1 MAYDNPQ
8 TWPGIFASATGL
20 IFFGTPFRGMEGM
33 KQVRGG
39 SLRILGPGDEFLQ
52 DLVDRFLQTRLIP
65 NAARVACFYET
76 KSSNVGAIVG
86 WTARRVRQLL
96 SVSTGPQH

>member
-1 MAYDNPQ
+1 M
-8 TWPGIFASATGL
+8 
-20 IFFGTPFRGMEGM
+20 FFGTPFRGTEGM
-33 KQVRGG
+33 KRNEMVGAALSQYRPDQIRGE

-52 DLVDRFLQTRLIP
+52 DTVDRFLETRLDP

-86 WTARRVRQLL
+86 GQARRVGQRSSSQQAR
-96 SVSTGPQH
+96 SS

>member
-1 MAYDNPQ
+1 
-8 TWPGIFASATGL
+8 
-20 IFFGTPFRGMEGM
+20 M
-33 KQVRGG
+33 KQNEMVEAALSQYRPEQIRGE

-52 DLVDRFLQTRLIP
+52 DVVDRFLETRSNP

-86 WTARRVRQLL
+86 VQARRVLRLYSVDKSPPQLT
-96 SVSTGPQH
+96 V

>member
-1 MAYDNPQ
+1 
-8 TWPGIFASATGL
+8 
-20 IFFGTPFRGMEGM
+20 M
-33 KQVRGG
+33 KQNEMVEAALSQYRPDQVRGE

-52 DLVDRFLQTRLIP
+52 DLVDRFLETRLKP

-86 WTARRVRQLL
+86 GQMRRVCPPYQ
-96 SVSTGPQH
+96 SVQVRS